1 MKNRKVV
8 LIGCGAVGTSFLY
21 SALNQNLFDEYVL
34 IDAFENLSKGNAWDL
49 DDANAIMGTPAG
61 LIKHGSYEDCAD
73 ADIVVITAGVPQKPG
88 ETRLQ
93 LIGTN
98 AKIMEEIGTN
108 VKDSGFNGVTVIA
121 SNPVDVLGS
130 IYAKVTGF
138 DENKVIPSGTI
149 LDSARL
155 QCELAKRLKVN
166 PASIEAYV
174 IGEHGDSSVS
184 VFSQATV
191 GPMLLSK
198 YKKIPDRQKRSIHKD
213 VMRKAYKIINAKRA
227 TFYGIGAC
235 LARICK
241 AVLRDENVILPV
253 SIKRNA
259 DSDIYI
265 GWPAIIGKDGW
276 HSPLKL
282 TLLADERTAFVKS
295 YNSLKKVFEIAWSE
309 LGHEY

>member
-34 IDAFENLSKGNAWDL
+34 IDAFETVAKGHAWDFE
-49 DDANAIMGTPAG
+49 DANAVMATPATV
-61 LIKHGSYEDCAD
+61 IKQGTYAECED
-73 ADIVVITAGVPQKPG
+73 ADLVVITAGVPQKPG
-88 ETRLQ
+88 GETRLQ
-93 LIGTN
+93 LVGRN
-98 AKIMEEIGTN
+98 AKIMEEIATN
-108 VKDSGFNGVTVIA
+108 VRDSGFEGITVIA
-121 SNPVDVLGS
+121 SNPVDILGA

-138 DENKVIPSGTI
+138 EPNRVIPSGTI

-155 QCELAKRLKVN
+155 QWEIAKRVKVS
-166 PASIEAYV
+166 PASIEAFV

-191 GPMLLSK
+191 GPMPLSK
-198 YKKIPDRQKRSIHKD
+198 YRRLSESQKKLIHKD

-227 TFYGIGAC
+227 TYYGIGAC

-241 AVLRDENVILPV
+241 AVLKDENVVLPV
-253 SIKRNA
+253 AIKKNP

-265 GWPAIIGKDGW
+265 GWPTLVGKEGW

-282 TLLADERTAFVKS
+282 TLLAEEKRAFTKS
-295 YNSLKKVFEIAWSE
+295 YNSIKKVFEAAWSE
-309 LGHEY
+309 LGR